1 MGDDMTGKLFFKEFA
16 GKEVETITGKKVG
29 ILEDVV
35 IDTDDGSIRYLIIST
50 AGNVIGFPH
59 KIDEKGRAVVET
71 DRIRIEDGR
80 IIIN

>member
-1 MGDDMTGKLFFKEFA
+1 MTGKLFFKELA

-29 ILEDVV
+29 ILEDLVV
-35 IDTDDGSIRYLIIST
+35 DTDDGSIRYLIIST

-59 KIDEKGRAVVET
+59 KIDENGRAVVET

-80 IIIN
+80 MIIN

>member
-1 MGDDMTGKLFFKEFA
+1 MDKMFSKDLF
-16 GKEVETITGKKVG
+16 GKEVETITGLSVG

-35 IDTDDGSIRYLIIST
+35 IDTDDGSIKYLLIST
-50 AGNVIGFPH
+50 VGKVIRDQH

-71 DRIRIEDGR
+71 DRIRIEGDR

>member
-1 MGDDMTGKLFFKEFA
+1 MTEKLFFKEFV

-29 ILEDVV
+29 ILEDIV

-50 AGNVIGFPH
+50 AGNVTGFPH

-71 DRIRIEDGR
+71 DRVRIEGNR
-80 IIIN
+80 MIIN